1 MEAAPSSIVAK
12 LTPLIAQRESLK
24 RLLRSRGRDAQE
36 LLDLFQWLLDQ
47 PTLDEQLRKHVIV
60 SAQRISV
67 KTGLYPACHE
77 LKDRIEDTMQAGA
90 GGQADIYKGRY
101 QGRYVCIKVM
111 RVFET
116 MDQELVLKS
125 NVLVDDQGMA
135 RVADFGISSISDP
148 QILTLTSHS
157 GFASNGGTVRWQAP
171 ELITM
176 HDDMAVSNNKPSD
189 IYAWACVCYEIFT
202 GRIPLDHLANDA
214 AVVYHV
220 AFKGTRPSRPSNSS
234 PSWTSWGLTTEIWS
248 IMEDC
253 WKAEPT
259 DRPTISSVLRR
270 LRSSAID
277 SEVDMQF
284 SPRHF
289 RALMNKTLTNSRILS
304 TRVLDEI
311 ALHHNALTGSALWRK
326 KLQSSQTNYHNP
338 STSASLD
345 FSQATSLVNGTHG
358 RYSDERA
365 TSSNMRHLITRLCAI
380 FDDNIQYKQLLDGHG
395 TKAQTLLDVFQT
407 ELSKRS
413 GLLPKCYIL
422 EDLKIDN
429 VSGAFFTREGLSGY
443 HRGDYL
449 GRTVS
454 LKALRSHQGT
464 TNGQLP
470 KLLDVATGIAYLHD
484 NNIVHGELKGINVLV
499 DECGRAR
506 LAHFGFISTIV
517 TNEWSTSTDS
527 MIRWRSPELLR
538 ITGTLGRSETK
549 ASDIYA
555 FACVA
560 YEVRTSI
567 LEFGHCE

>member
-1 MEAAPSSIVAK
+1 MFGLYRFQERPCIVAPWLENGNINK
-12 LTPLIAQRESLK
+12 YLKHHSEAPRLPLVVGVARGLCY
-24 RLLRSRGRDAQE
+24 LHSRGIVHG
-36 LLDLFQWLLDQ
+36 DL
-47 PTLDEQLRKHVIV
+47 
-60 SAQRISV
+60 
-67 KTGLYPACHE
+67 
-77 LKDRIEDTMQAGA
+77 
-90 GGQADIYKGRY
+90 KG
-101 QGRYVCIKVM
+101 
-111 RVFET
+111 
-116 MDQELVLKS
+116 S

-407 ELSKRS
+407 LLDLSEITSDFKRNVTVAAQELSKRS

-422 EDLKIDN
+422 EDLKIDD

-470 KLLDVATGIAYLHD
+470 KEISTDLIILWSQLSHTNLLPVFGLYQFQSCIYLVSPWMENGHILEFLQTNSHTNRALLLLDVATGIAYLHD
-484 NNIVHGELKGINVLV
+484 NNIVHGELKGVCAILSFMP
-499 DECGRAR
+499 
-506 LAHFGFISTIV
+506 L
-517 TNEWSTSTDS
+517 
-527 MIRWRSPELLR
+527 
-538 ITGTLGRSETK
+538 
-549 ASDIYA
+549 DI
-555 FACVA
+555 
-560 YEVRTSI
+560 
-567 LEFGHCE
+567 GH